1 MLQGKYYEWM
11 EDWDKIMN
19 EQTIDK
25 IASMAKRM
33 RKKALTMAFSAG
45 NIGAHLGSGLSII
58 EIMAAL
64 YGGIMRLDPKNPEW
78 ADRDRFI
85 LSKGHGTL
93 GYYTALAEVEI
104 ITPDELDTFEE
115 NGGFLSG
122 QPTMNMKK
130 GIEVSSGSLGL
141 GLSLGIGVA
150 LSGRKQNKDYN
161 VYVLMGDGECNEGS
175 VWEAAMAASYFKLDK
190 LIVIIDYNKMQ
201 GDGASDTVLDMGDI
215 EAKWTS
221 FGFKTFTVDG
231 HNIIETYS
239 TLKIA
244 TNDNTG
250 KPVVIIAN
258 TVKGKGVSFMEN
270 NNEWHHN
277 RLSQSQYEA
286 ALAELSE

>member
-1 MLQGKYYEWM
+1 
-11 EDWDKIMN
+11 MN

-33 RKKALTMAFSAG
+33 RKKALTIAFSAG

-58 EIMAAL
+58 EIMATL
-64 YGGIMRLDPKNPEW
+64 YGGIMRLDPKNPDW

-93 GYYTALAEVEI
+93 GYYTALAESEI

-122 QPTMNMKK
+122 QPIMNMKK
-130 GIEVSSGSLGL
+130 GIEFSSGSLGL

-150 LSGRKQNKDYN
+150 LSGRKQNKNYN

-175 VWEAAMAASYFKLDK
+175 VWEAAMAASYFKLDN

-215 EAKWTS
+215 AAKWTS
-221 FGFKTFTVDG
+221 FGFNVLTADG
-231 HNIIETYS
+231 HNIVEMYS
-239 TLKIA
+239 AFKIA
-244 TNDNTG
+244 SNEKRG
-250 KPVVIIAN
+250 KPSVIIAN

-277 RLSQSQYEA
+277 RLTQPQYEA